1 MDARAARSRAALVAA
16 FLRLVLR
23 QRYAAITV
31 DRLVAD
37 AGVARSTFYEHFRGK
52 DELLAASLHAPFRPL
67 ADAIDP
73 DASPAALES
82 ILRHFW
88 DNRALAP
95 GVFAGA
101 TGRRASA
108 VLATMVEE
116 RLRGG
121 GPLAVAPRLLALQ
134 VASMQLAAIMAW
146 LEGRV
151 PGDARELALAIARA
165 SAGAVAALR
174 RG

>member
-1 MDARAARSRAALVAA
+1 MDARARRSRAALVAA

-23 QRYAAITV
+23 ERYGAISV
-31 DRLVAD
+31 DRLVTE

-52 DELLAASLHAPFRPL
+52 DDLLAASLHGPFRPL

-73 DASPAALES
+73 AAPLAPLEA

-101 TGRRASA
+101 TGRRAAA
-108 VLATMVEE
+108 VLAAMVEQ
-116 RLRGG
+116 RLCGS
-121 GPLAVAPRLLALQ
+121 GPLAVPPRLVALQ
-134 VASMQLAAIMAW
+134 VSALQLAAVMAW
-146 LEGRV
+146 LEGRE
-151 PGDARELALAIARA
+151 PCSARDLALAISRA

-174 RG
+174 R